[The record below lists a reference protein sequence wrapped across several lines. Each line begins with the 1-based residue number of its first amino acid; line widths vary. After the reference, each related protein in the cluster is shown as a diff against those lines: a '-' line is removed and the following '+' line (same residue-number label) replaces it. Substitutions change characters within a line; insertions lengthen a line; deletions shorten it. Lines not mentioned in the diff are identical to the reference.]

1 MAIDKKL
8 FAQSSTTQPA
18 GEASEVSPADADLP
32 SEQYSRALYVGGE
45 GNLVVAMAGLENIVT
60 FANVPAGTLLPI
72 RVSQV
77 RAATTAT
84 AIVALY

>member
-18 GEASEVSPADADLP
+18 GEAEMITPSDTDLP
-32 SEQYSRALYVGGE
+32 YAQYSRAVYIGGE
-45 GNLVVAMAGLENIVT
+45 GDLVVMMAGRENIVT
-60 FANVPAGTLLPI
+60 FAAVPAGTLLPI
-72 RVSQV
+72 RVAQV